1 QNPTHDRAVHH
12 LYVVESPKR
21 DAVMA
26 GLRELN
32 IGCDIH
38 YPLPTH
44 HQPIYSQ
51 YAPRWQLPVTDRMA
65 KNVFSLPNFPEL
77 SDAEVA
83 QVVRAVRQV
92 VSAL

>member
-1 QNPTHDRAVHH
+1 
-12 LYVVESPKR
+12 
-21 DAVMA
+21 
-26 GLRELN
+26 
-32 IGCDIH
+32 
-38 YPLPTH
+38 
-44 HQPIYSQ
+44 
-51 YAPRWQLPVTDRMA
+51 MA